1 MNNQL
6 LPQLQEIFRSIFENP
21 FLELTSTTSAKEIPN
36 WDSMNHVSLI
46 SEIESYFDVEF
57 DLDDLIEMNNVA
69 SILNALSTKL
79 KNKI

>member
-21 FLELTSTTSAKEIPN
+21 SLELTSTTSAKEIPN

-69 SILNALSTKL
+69 SILNSLSIKL
-79 KNKI
+79 ENKI